1 MEVKLVFAFFCAFG
15 TIHCIVAKAQVDNYV
30 GQWIRQSDGRKIGC
44 SLQSGTTVRCIFTGA
59 SRNNDEIYDIN
70 GAKITWTKNKNIFGT
85 YNGKDMITWN
95 SGNTWKKQKKSEEGF
110 CKETFAKHTP
120 ADCIL
125 YDDEECDGD
134 EGVQEMRRGGV
145 LLTAK
150 TVLPFDVESV
160 SIRKGCQLTVYT
172 GERLSGEYHIFT
184 AVNDNLHITLDEDEE
199 LQKFD
204 DNVNSAICSCMTPI
218 FRRPVRYIST
228 NKFPY
233 YIPARFAL
241 RGSFVGEPVS
251 VFTQHRFHS
260 I

>member
-15 TIHCIVAKAQVDNYV
+15 TIHCIVAK
-30 GQWIRQSDGRKIGC
+30 
-44 SLQSGTTVRCIFTGA
+44 
-59 SRNNDEIYDIN
+59 E
-70 GAKITWTKNKNIFGT
+70 
-85 YNGKDMITWN
+85 
-95 SGNTWKKQKKSEEGF
+95 KSEKGF
-110 CKETFAKHTP
+110 CKETFSKHTT

-134 EGVQEMRRGGV
+134 EGVKEMRRGGV

-218 FRRPVRYIST
+218 FRHPVGYIST